1 MFTKDDFVALPSFPR
16 YKRAGDRKHAEVPPN
31 GLISVFFGMN
41 THASTR
47 VPPTPGSS
55 TRSYRNNDP
64 QTPVAGG
71 YSSQNDKAS
80 SQVLSLNLHFV
91 IYHGQAPEPDED
103 D

>member
-1 MFTKDDFVALPSFPR
+1 MFTQDDFAALPSFPR
-16 YKRAGDRKHAEVPPN
+16 YKREGDRKNAEVPAN
-31 GLISVFFGMN
+31 GLVSVFFGTN
-41 THASTR
+41 TYASAR

-55 TRSYRNNDP
+55 SRSHQNNDP

-71 YSSQNDKAS
+71 SSLKNDKPS
-80 SQVLSLNLHFV
+80 SLVLSLNLHFV